1 MDLSQRYRKI
11 LWFFA
16 RLLLSLVYWEILL
29 PKLGLHF
36 FTEHG
41 RNERLAAAALRFR
54 KLAIE
59 MGGVLIKVG
68 QFLSTRV
75 DVLPT
80 AFTEPLEGLQDEV
93 PSAPFERIR
102 PIVEAELGGTLEQV
116 FAWFDARPVA
126 AASIGQAHRAHLRLR
141 EHPNGDERLPPVER
155 VLSVVV
161 KVQRPNIEQIVAVDL
176 RALRQVGAWL
186 QWYAPLRR
194 RVNVSALLD
203 DFAATLHEEM
213 DYLAEGRN
221 AETFAANFADQP
233 RVRVPKVYWSHT
245 TRKVITLE
253 DVGAIKISD
262 YEAITAAGIERK
274 QVALLLFD
282 SYLQQIFRH
291 SFFHADPHPGNLF
304 VSPTS
309 DGAWQLTFID
319 FGMMGKITPQQRAG
333 LREMVIAVS
342 TQDVKRVVKAYQML
356 GFLLPNANLRLI
368 EQAGTQVFARF
379 WGKSTLEFREVNLEE
394 LQKFAHDFK
403 NLLYDLPFQMPEDL
417 LLLGRAASILSG
429 MCSGLDPD
437 FNIWY
442 SLMPYTQELVAE
454 QQQGDLWEQ
463 VRSEAQRVGK
473 KLLQLP
479 GRLDGLLAQL
489 EHGELRVQNPQL
501 AEQVRGVE
509 RAVQRL
515 GNAVL
520 FAALLWGTLTLM
532 ENQHL
537 VWGALLGCAAF
548 IAFLSV
554 LLSRERSG

>member
-29 PKLGLHF
+29 PKLGLRF
-36 FTEHG
+36 LTDGG
-41 RNERLAAAALRFR
+41 REGRLAQASLRFR

-93 PSAPFERIR
+93 PPAKFEQIR
-102 PIVEAELGGTLEQV
+102 PIAEAELGGTLEQV
-116 FAWFDARPVA
+116 FAWFDARPLA
-126 AASIGQAHRAHLRLR
+126 AASIGQAHCAHLRMR
-141 EHPNGDERLPPVER
+141 EHPNGDVRLPLVER
-155 VLSVVV
+155 IVPVVV

-176 RALRQVGAWL
+176 RALRQVGVWL

-221 AETFAANFADQP
+221 AETFAANFAEQP
-233 RVRVPKVYWSHT
+233 RIRVPKVYWSYT
-245 TRKVITLE
+245 TRRVITLE
-253 DVGAIKISD
+253 DVGAIKIND
-262 YEAITAAGIERK
+262 YAAITAAGIERAE
-274 QVALLLFD
+274 VAKLLFD
-282 SYLQQIFRH
+282 TYLQQIFQH

-304 VSPTS
+304 VSPMA

-319 FGMMGKITPQQRAG
+319 FGMMGKITPRQRAG

-342 TQDVKRVVKAYQML
+342 TQDVKRVVKGYDML
-356 GFLLPNANLRLI
+356 GFLLPNANVRLI

-379 WGKSTLEFREVNLEE
+379 WGKSTLEFREVSLEE
-394 LQKFAHDFK
+394 LQKFAQEFK
-403 NLLYDLPFQMPEDL
+403 NLLYDLPFQIPEDL

-463 VRSEAQRVGK
+463 VQAEAQRIGQ

-479 GRLDGLLAQL
+479 GRLDGLLLQL
-489 EHGELRVQNPQL
+489 EHGDLRVQNPQL
-501 AEQVRGVE
+501 TEQVRGVE

-520 FAALLWGTLTLM
+520 FAALLWGALTLA
-532 ENQHL
+532 QHQQPA
-537 VWGALLGCAAF
+537 WGAVLGIAAFFTLLG
-548 IAFLSV
+548 V
-554 LLSRERSG
+554 LLSREGG

>member
-29 PKLGLHF
+29 PKLGLRF
-36 FTEHG
+36 LTERG
-41 RNERLAAAALRFR
+41 RKGRLANAALRFR

-93 PSAPFERIR
+93 PAAPFKRIR
-102 PIVEAELGGTLEQV
+102 PIAEAELGGALEQV
-116 FAWFDARPVA
+116 FAWFDARPLA
-126 AASIGQAHRAHLRLR
+126 AASIGQAHRAHLRVR
-141 EHPNGDERLPPVER
+141 EHPQGDVHLPLVER
-155 VLSVVV
+155 IIPVVV
-161 KVQRPNIEQIVAVDL
+161 KVQRPDIEQIVAIDL
-176 RALRQVGAWL
+176 RALRQVGVWL

-194 RVNVSALLD
+194 RVNVPVLLN

-221 AETFAANFADQP
+221 AETFAANFAEQP

-253 DVGAIKISD
+253 DVGAIKIND
-262 YEAITAAGIERK
+262 YAAITAAGIDRA
-274 QVALLLFD
+274 QVAKLLFD
-282 SYLQQIFRH
+282 TYLQQIFRH
-291 SFFHADPHPGNLF
+291 NFFHADPHPGNLF
-304 VSPTS
+304 VSPMG
-309 DGAWQLTFID
+309 DGTWQLTFID
-319 FGMMGKITPQQRAG
+319 FGMMGKITPRQRAG

-342 TQDVKRVVKAYQML
+342 TQDVKRVVKGYDML

-379 WGKSTLEFREVNLEE
+379 WGKSTLEFREVNLDE
-394 LQKFAHDFK
+394 LQKFAQEFK
-403 NLLYDLPFQMPEDL
+403 NLLFDLPFQLPEDL

-454 QQQGDLWEQ
+454 QQQGDLWDQ
-463 VRSEAQRVGK
+463 VRGEAQRVGQ

-479 GRLDGLLAQL
+479 GRLDSLLLQL

-501 AEQVRGVE
+501 TEQVRGVE

-520 FAALLWGTLTLM
+520 FAALLWGALTFA
-532 ENQHL
+532 EHQQPA
-537 VWGALLGCAAF
+537 WSALLGIAAF
-548 IAFLSV
+548 ITLLGV
-554 LLSRERSG
+554 LWSREGG